1 MAGEAGEATTK
12 TQRQERTKTKDLR
25 CAVSVGQPLAPGWLP
40 PPGPWLEGGTGLGMG
55 AATPLLP
62 PLTGPP
68 VAGTAGAGA
77 APDVGTVPAPATG

>member
-12 TQRQERTKTKDLR
+12 TQTREEKTKDLW

-62 PLTGPP
+62 LLTGPP
-68 VAGTAGAGA
+68 VAGTVGAGA
-77 APDVGTVPAPATG
+77 APDVGTMPALATG